1 LGRLYVILFTVF
13 IFFLIPAASGSA
25 MDGSYL
31 LNISINST
39 ENVSFANHNESPME
53 GNWIKLSGG
62 TPVTLP
68 ALNLVFNGVNSSNF
82 TRNGKTINITAS
94 VDNYSDYLI
103 EYPYS
108 SHSIYTNVSGNNEVN
123 LSFFGSSHFADLS
136 IDIYLVSSTIDEV
149 WDIINDAVDGNTT
162 IFRNLLNDSLK
173 RINYSLNSTGDNS
186 SISFGPQ
193 QAGNYVIFV
202 LLNSSHLTNPNDLSI
217 LSTTTVQ
224 VLKYESV
231 VTAPTSAKTNYILP
245 VQIELTDADQG
256 NYIYGAILVHKDA
269 YEATLR
275 FEFNGT
281 RDQTN
286 LTIDGADLVEK
297 GELTGINLSSLNT
310 TKLQEIIETVIGP
323 ENGTVSF
330 TDDTDSTSASFSLTT
345 NDLNTGD
352 YYLLVCAYESGE
364 RLVAFNQNIINIYTT
379 SPSSNGGGGGG
390 GGGMSDE
397 PENVEETVFLR
408 IYLRAGDSA
417 TYNFNNV
424 VTSVEVT
431 PEKTYGL
438 VAVKMEV
445 LHGQPG
451 SLTTDPPN
459 DVIYKYFN
467 IFVGNLGWSEGK
479 LSSSVIKFQVPA
491 SWFKENNIDPASVIL
506 YRHHDGNWQA
516 LKTTM
521 TGQAGRYYQYSSPT
535 PGFSTFMIMGSVGD
549 SGDVEPVAT
558 PDSDTVA
565 GSTAT
570 PEATWI
576 SDKGIPGFGLLLG
589 IMGILIAV
597 YSRRK

>member
-1 LGRLYVILFTVF
+1 S
-13 IFFLIPAASGSA
+13 P
-25 MDGSYL
+25 YL

-39 ENVSFANHNESPME
+39 EDLSFANHNESPIE
-53 GNWIKLSGG
+53 GNWIKLNGG

-82 TRNGKTINITAS
+82 TRSGKTINITAS
-94 VDNYSDYLI
+94 VDNYSDYMI

-123 LSFFGSSHFADLS
+123 LSFFGSSHFADCN
-136 IDIYLVSSTIDEV
+136 IDIYLVSSTPDEV
-149 WDIINDAVDGNTT
+149 WDMFNDVIDGNTT
-162 IFRNLLNDSLK
+162 LIRNLINDSEKKL
-173 RINYSLNSTGDNS
+173 NYSLNSTGDNS
-186 SISFGPQ
+186 SIRFGPQ

-202 LLNSSHLTNPNDLSI
+202 LLNSSHTNTNEYSI
-217 LSTTTVQ
+217 LSATAVQ

-231 VTAPTSAKTNYILP
+231 VTAPSKAKTNHFFNVKIK
-245 VQIELTDADQG
+245 LTDVKEG
-256 NYIYGAILVHKDA
+256 NYTFGAIMIHKDA
-269 YEATLR
+269 YEARLR

-286 LTIDGADLVEK
+286 LTIDGADIVEK
-297 GELTGINLSSLNT
+297 GELTGINLNSLNT
-310 TKLQEIIETVIGP
+310 KKLQEIIETVIGP

-330 TDDTDSTSASFSLTT
+330 TDETDSTRAFFSLTT

-352 YYLLVCAYESGE
+352 YYLLVGAYESGE
-364 RLVAFNQNIINIYTT
+364 GLVAFNQDIINIYP
-379 SPSSNGGGGGG
+379 SPPSPHSSSGGVGH
-390 GGGMSDE
+390 SDE
-397 PENVEETVFLR
+397 PGNVEKTVNLR
-408 IYLRAGDSA
+408 KYLKAGDSS

-431 PEKTYGL
+431 PDKTYGL
-438 VAVKMEV
+438 VAAKIEV
-445 LHGQPG
+445 LHGQPA
-451 SLTTDPPN
+451 SITTEPPAGE
-459 DVIYKYFN
+459 IYNYVN
-467 IFVGNLGWSEGK
+467 VFVGTSGWSEGK
-479 LSSSVIKFQVPA
+479 LSSSVINFQVPA

-506 YRHHDGNWQA
+506 YRHHNGNWHP

-521 TGQAGRYYQYSSPT
+521 SGQAGRYYQYSSPT
-535 PGFSTFMIMGSVGD
+535 PGLSTFMILGSVGD

-558 PDSDTVA
+558 PDLGTVA
-565 GSTAT
+565 GSTPT

-589 IMGILIAV
+589 IMGVLIAV